1 MLYRIL
7 NDLDMYT
14 HDPNIALNDEYYS
27 KIYDNSEILRTH
39 IFKIILHHSYP
50 ILVWKTMK

>member
-1 MLYRIL
+1 
-7 NDLDMYT
+7 MYT

-27 KIYDNSEILRTH
+27 KIYDNSEILHTH